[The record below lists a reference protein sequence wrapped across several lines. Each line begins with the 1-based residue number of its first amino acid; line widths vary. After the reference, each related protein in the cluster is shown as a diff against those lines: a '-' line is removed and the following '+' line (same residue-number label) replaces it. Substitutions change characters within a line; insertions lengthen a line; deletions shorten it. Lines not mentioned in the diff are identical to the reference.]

1 MHAHEMVEFAALV
14 SAHGPL
20 LIERRAE
27 LSAAGLAQYWAAS
40 RCRLDR
46 WARVLKCQSI
56 LPPDSP
62 PVVNRDQSFS
72 PGDGS
77 VDRVPAGYLNSVL
90 VEILAGEVL
99 ARVWSAVLAAADRRR
114 STCDAA
120 PIAESVLAGHVE
132 ARNRALKFL
141 AHGPGITSHDA
152 VELNRIRQRSERWT
166 DLLLG
171 HLCTIDDVSELAFH
185 PSLALDFA
193 HDLRGHPAWTI
204 GGQAWPLALVSMRAG
219 FHRDLD
225 LTSPNADLNARI
237 ASAVLACFPPEL
249 FDSTGLIRTLWMARL
264 AGTAADI
271 QGMVTEQFQGQRRGE
286 DEGLPFVVRMKRG

>member
-1 MHAHEMVEFAALV
+1 V
-14 SAHGPL
+14 
-20 LIERRAE
+20 
-27 LSAAGLAQYWAAS
+27 
-40 RCRLDR
+40 
-46 WARVLKCQSI
+46 K
-56 LPPDSP
+56 
-62 PVVNRDQSFS
+62 RDQSFS

-77 VDRVPAGYLNSVL
+77 LNRAPADYLKSVL
-90 VEILAGEVL
+90 VEIFAGEVL
-99 ARVWSAVLAAADRRR
+99 ARVWIAVLAAADRRR
-114 STCDAA
+114 GTCDAA

-152 VELNRIRQRSERWT
+152 VELNRIRRRSERWT

-171 HLCTIDDVSELAFH
+171 HLTTVDDVSQFAFH
-185 PSLALDFA
+185 PSLARDFA
-193 HDLRGHPAWTI
+193 EDLRGHPAWTI
-204 GGQAWPLALVSMRAG
+204 GGQAWPLTLVSMRTG
-219 FHRDLD
+219 FHRDVNLA
-225 LTSPNADLNARI
+225 SPHADLNAKI

-271 QGMVTEQFQGQRRGE
+271 QGLVAELFQGQRRGE